1 MASGTQRDRFWWLNA
16 LAWLPYVA
24 FNLLLG
30 GIYAGWNSGMVLIS
44 VLVAVGLYLCSGALR
59 TQALRHGWLQRDG
72 VALSWRL
79 LAGIV
84 AGATATQIG
93 VALVLVPSLK
103 MGWVSLPGGHAD
115 YRPAALFGYWLNTA
129 VMLGFWTTAWAGWR
143 ALRRARDSELA
154 RLRAEAQQLTL
165 EHDALRAR
173 LNPHFVFNALNNLRA
188 LINEDPARA
197 REMVTRLS
205 STLRHALEHNR
216 GEWVTLA
223 EELQVVE
230 DYLAIE
236 AVHYEE
242 RLHVQQRIDPAALQA
257 RLPAMA
263 LQLLVENA
271 IKHGIAITAGGG
283 ELHIG
288 IVLNEAALHID
299 VSNPVDARGGNAGH
313 GVGLAYLRAQLGI
326 GGNREGTAPRGRFT
340 LQPRDGRMHALLE
353 VRQ

>member
-1 MASGTQRDRFWWLNA
+1 M
-16 LAWLPYVA
+16 A

-30 GIYAGWNSGMVLIS
+30 GIYAGWSSGMVLIAL
-44 VLVAVGLYLCSGALR
+44 LVAVGLYLSSGALR
-59 TQALRHGWLQRDG
+59 ALALRQGWLQRDG
-72 VALSWRL
+72 VALSLRL

-84 AGATATQIG
+84 AGATVTQLWTAAMLLP
-93 VALVLVPSLK
+93 ALRL
-103 MGWVSLPGGHAD
+103 GWVSLSGGHAD
-115 YRPAALFGYWLNTA
+115 YRPAAMFGYWLNTA
-129 VMLGFWTTAWAGWR
+129 IMLALWVAAWTGWR

-223 EELQVVE
+223 EELQVVD

-242 RLHVQQRIDPAALQA
+242 RLQVQQRIEPAALQA

-271 IKHGIAITAGGG
+271 IKHGIAVTAGGG
-283 ELHIG
+283 ALTIHIGLRDEQLHIEVG
-288 IVLNEAALHID
+288 
-299 VSNPVDARGGNAGH
+299 NPVNARSSTSGH
-313 GVGLAYLRAQLGI
+313 GVGLAYLRAQLGM
-326 GGNREGTAPRGRFT
+326 RSEGMAAGAARGRFT
-340 LQPRDGRMHALLE
+340 LQPQGGRMQAQLE
-353 VRQ
+353 IWQ